1 MDKVGENAR
10 RAAFDLRGAG
20 CKDRQAGGY
29 TYRVDLE
36 VVAGTA
42 EVARRRC
49 SNGRR
54 HAGCEL
60 VQVLGSRLSPFQ
72 GTFCPRRR
80 PHRPAQRAHR
90 V

>member
-42 EVARRRC
+42 EVA
-49 SNGRR
+49 SALTTN
-54 HAGCEL
+54 
-60 VQVLGSRLSPFQ
+60 V
-72 GTFCPRRR
+72 
-80 PHRPAQRAHR
+80 HR
-90 V
+90 VRRL